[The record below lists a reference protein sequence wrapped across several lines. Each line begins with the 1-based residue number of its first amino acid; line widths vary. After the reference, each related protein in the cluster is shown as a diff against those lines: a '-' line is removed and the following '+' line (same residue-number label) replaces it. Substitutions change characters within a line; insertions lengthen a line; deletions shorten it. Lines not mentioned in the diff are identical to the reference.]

1 MSQDNPQAIIQV
13 RDLCNRF
20 GAQTVHEHLDLDVRR
35 GEILGVVGGSGTGKS
50 VLLRSIVG
58 LRRPTSGSVRV
69 FGEDLLQL
77 PEERRSLVERRFG
90 VLFQQGAL
98 FSSLTV
104 VENVALPLIEN
115 ASLPRADAEHLAQ
128 VKLAL
133 AGLPANAGDKYPASL
148 SGGMIKRAALA
159 RALALDPDILFLDEP
174 TAGLDPIGAAAFD
187 NLIRTLRDALG
198 LTVFLVT
205 HDLDT
210 LYTIC
215 DRVAVLSQKKVLVVD
230 TLERVAATDD
240 AWVREYFHGP
250 RGRAPPTKPPPCWR
264 TTEMETRAHHVLIG
278 LFSVIVIGAALLFG
292 LWLAKSG
299 SEGKF
304 NYYDIVFNEAVSGLS
319 QGSSVQYSGIKV
331 GDVAFLR
338 LDPQDP
344 RKVWARIR
352 VVASAPIKQDTT
364 AKLALTGITG
374 TSIIQLSSGTPSSPM
389 LEGKDGKIPVI
400 VATPSPLTQLLSNG
414 EDLMGNINQLIARFS
429 NLLSEENSARISR
442 TLDHLDQATGAL
454 SAERENVSA
463 VMQQLAQASKQANAA
478 LAQASELMRNANGL
492 LNEQGKG
499 MLENASKTMASLE
512 RTSATLDQLISENR
526 HSLDG
531 GIQGIA
537 ELGPAVSELRDTLA
551 ALRGISR
558 RLEENPAN
566 YLLGREKTKEFT
578 P

>member
-1 MSQDNPQAIIQV
+1 
-13 RDLCNRF
+13 
-20 GAQTVHEHLDLDVRR
+20 
-35 GEILGVVGGSGTGKS
+35 
-50 VLLRSIVG
+50 
-58 LRRPTSGSVRV
+58 
-69 FGEDLLQL
+69 
-77 PEERRSLVERRFG
+77 
-90 VLFQQGAL
+90 
-98 FSSLTV
+98 
-104 VENVALPLIEN
+104 
-115 ASLPRADAEHLAQ
+115 
-128 VKLAL
+128 
-133 AGLPANAGDKYPASL
+133 
-148 SGGMIKRAALA
+148 
-159 RALALDPDILFLDEP
+159 
-174 TAGLDPIGAAAFD
+174 
-187 NLIRTLRDALG
+187 
-198 LTVFLVT
+198 
-205 HDLDT
+205 
-210 LYTIC
+210 
-215 DRVAVLSQKKVLVVD
+215 
-230 TLERVAATDD
+230 
-240 AWVREYFHGP
+240 
-250 RGRAPPTKPPPCWR
+250 
-264 TTEMETRAHHVLIG
+264 METRAHHVLIG

-338 LDPQDP
+338 LDPKDP

-374 TSIIQLSSGTPSSPM
+374 TSIIQLSSGTPASPM

-429 NLLSEENSARISR
+429 NLLSEENTARISR

-463 VMQQLAQASKQANAA
+463 VMQQLAQASRQANAA
-478 LAQASELMRNANGL
+478 LAQASELMRSANGL

-499 MLENASKTMASLE
+499 MLENANKTMASLE

-531 GIQGIA
+531 GIQGLA

-566 YLLGREKTKEFT
+566 YLLGREKPRSSPHEARPSPAASPVPGRRPGRARHPRRLLDPAGGWVLQVYLLPVHNPPASAAARPVDWSLRIARPRTSLVLESPRIAVRPHGDEISVYQGARWSDPAPSLLRDRLMQAFQADGRVRGLSSDDSNLQADFELGGDLRAFQTEYPNGQASALIRYDARLVRTDDKRVVASRRFEVSQPVDGKKVAAVVSAFGKAGDT
-578 P
+578 LSAQVLDWTLRQASAQPAVQP